1 MRLLSMIRLLLISIF
16 SIFTLFSQE
25 IDASLPNNNDKLD
38 DEIQITDSLKVD
50 SLLALPSKELITPIN
65 TNNNEQLSGSS
76 DSLNTIKALPT
87 VRSSGNKSIERLES
101 GEPFFE
107 IKSSIDV
114 LRQQVDSLKKI
125 ISVYEEGKG
134 AMPNINEELLNLIKI
149 PQLRHR
155 IELQNGTVV
164 NGEIIEE
171 DDLGIIVQTS
181 IGQLAIEKDKIIDIG
196 EDLPPSAKVELL
208 DEPFVDIYTDRE
220 EIVGTLKNIG
230 TKRADFVRVI
240 ANLWSPTTQLLY
252 QDSVFVSGQNTK
264 YYTGIKSN
272 TSLESGSIAEFKIT
286 VPIDSKDKVSY
297 RTYEV
302 RWESYK

>member
-1 MRLLSMIRLLLISIF
+1 MIKFSFISAF
-16 SIFTLFSQE
+16 SILTVFSQE
-25 IDASLPNNNDKLD
+25 TESSLINNNDTLNVA
-38 DEIQITDSLKVD
+38 IQKTDSLEVD
-50 SLLALPSKELITPIN
+50 TTEASLNDVMNSIDIN
-65 TNNNEQLSGSS
+65 TNEQVN
-76 DSLNTIKALPT
+76 DKADTLNTAKPLPIVRDPGKKTIK
-87 VRSSGNKSIERLES
+87 RLES
-101 GEPFFE
+101 GEEFFE

-134 AMPNINEELLNLIKI
+134 AMPNINEELLDLIKI

-196 EDLPPSAKVELL
+196 EDLPPLAKVEIIN
-208 DEPFVDIYTDRE
+208 EPFVDIYTDRE
-220 EIVGTLKNIG
+220 EITGALKNIG

-264 YYTGIKSN
+264 YYTGIKSI
-272 TSLESGSIAEFKIT
+272 TSLDPGSITEFKMTIP
-286 VPIDSKDKVSY
+286 VDSEDEVSY

>member
-1 MRLLSMIRLLLISIF
+1 MIRFTLISI
-16 SIFTLFSQE
+16 LLLGAKYSQE
-25 IDASLPNNNDKLD
+25 VDSLVVNNVDSSSVS
-38 DEIQITDSLKVD
+38 IQVADSLKTD
-50 SLLALPSKELITPIN
+50 ISILPL
-65 TNNNEQLSGSS
+65 S
-76 DSLNTIKALPT
+76 DSTSIDSTATSETIVEDNSTLDSEQPLPII
-87 VRSSGNKSIERLES
+87 RDPGNKIVERLEND
-101 GEPFFE
+101 EPFFE

-134 AMPNINEELLNLIKI
+134 AMPNINEELLDLIKI

-171 DDLGIIVQTS
+171 DDLGVIVQTS
-181 IGQLAIEKDKIIDIG
+181 IGQLAIEKDKIVDIG
-196 EDLPPSAKVELL
+196 EDLPPTAKVELIN
-208 DEPFVDIYTDRE
+208 EPFVDIYTDRE
-220 EIVGTLKNIG
+220 EIVGSLKNIG
-230 TKRADFVRVI
+230 TKRADFVRII

-264 YYTGIKSN
+264 YYTGIKSV
-272 TSLESGSIAEFKIT
+272 TSLEPGSISEFKIT
-286 VPIDSKDKVSY
+286 ITLDSKSEVSY

>member
-50 SLLALPSKELITPIN
+50 SLLALPSKELIAPIN

-76 DSLNTIKALPT
+76 DSLDTIKALPT

>member
-1 MRLLSMIRLLLISIF
+1 
-16 SIFTLFSQE
+16 
-25 IDASLPNNNDKLD
+25 LPL
-38 DEIQITDSLKVD
+38 
-50 SLLALPSKELITPIN
+50 
-65 TNNNEQLSGSS
+65 S
-76 DSLNTIKALPT
+76 DSTSIDSTATSETIVEDNSTLDSEQPLPII
-87 VRSSGNKSIERLES
+87 RDPGNKIVERLEND
-101 GEPFFE
+101 EPFFE

-134 AMPNINEELLNLIKI
+134 AMPNINEELLDLIKI

-171 DDLGIIVQTS
+171 DDLGVIVQTS
-181 IGQLAIEKDKIIDIG
+181 IGQLAIEKDKIVDIG
-196 EDLPPSAKVELL
+196 EDLPPTAKVELIN
-208 DEPFVDIYTDRE
+208 EPFVDIYTDRE
-220 EIVGTLKNIG
+220 EIVGSLKNIG
-230 TKRADFVRVI
+230 TKRADFVRII

-264 YYTGIKSN
+264 YYTGIKSV
-272 TSLESGSIAEFKIT
+272 TSLEPGSISEFKIT
-286 VPIDSKDKVSY
+286 IPLDSKSEVSY

>member
-1 MRLLSMIRLLLISIF
+1 MIKFSFISAF
-16 SIFTLFSQE
+16 SILTVFSQE
-25 IDASLPNNNDKLD
+25 SESSLINNNDTLNVA
-38 DEIQITDSLKVD
+38 IQKTDSLEVD
-50 SLLALPSKELITPIN
+50 TTEASLNDVMNSIDIN
-65 TNNNEQLSGSS
+65 TNEQVN
-76 DSLNTIKALPT
+76 DKADTLNTAKPLPI
-87 VRSSGNKSIERLES
+87 VRDPVKKTIERLES
-101 GEPFFE
+101 GEQFFE

-134 AMPNINEELLNLIKI
+134 AMPNINEELLDLIKI

-181 IGQLAIEKDKIIDIG
+181 IGQLAIEKDKIIDID
-196 EDLPPSAKVELL
+196 EDLPPLAKVEIIN
-208 DEPFVDIYTDRE
+208 EPFVDIYTDRE
-220 EIVGTLKNIG
+220 EITGTLKNIG
-230 TKRADFVRVI
+230 TKRADFVRVV

-264 YYTGIKSN
+264 YYTGIKSI
-272 TSLESGSIAEFKIT
+272 TSLDPGSITEFKMTIP
-286 VPIDSKDKVSY
+286 VNSEDEVSY

>member
-1 MRLLSMIRLLLISIF
+1 MIKFSFISAF
-16 SIFTLFSQE
+16 SIFTVFSQE
-25 IDASLPNNNDKLD
+25 TESSLINNNDTLNVA
-38 DEIQITDSLKVD
+38 IQKTDSLEVD
-50 SLLALPSKELITPIN
+50 TTEASLNDVMNSIDIN
-65 TNNNEQLSGSS
+65 TNEQLN
-76 DSLNTIKALPT
+76 DKADTLNTAKPLPI
-87 VRSSGNKSIERLES
+87 VRDPGKKTIERLES
-101 GEPFFE
+101 GEQFFE

-134 AMPNINEELLNLIKI
+134 AMPNINEELLDLIKI

-196 EDLPPSAKVELL
+196 EDLPPLAKVEIIN
-208 DEPFVDIYTDRE
+208 EPFVDIYTDRE
-220 EIVGTLKNIG
+220 EITGTLKNIG
-230 TKRADFVRVI
+230 TKRADFVRII
-240 ANLWSPTTQLLY
+240 ANLWSPTTELLY

-264 YYTGIKSN
+264 YYTGIKSI
-272 TSLESGSIAEFKIT
+272 TSLDPGSITEFKMTIP
-286 VPIDSKDKVSY
+286 VNSEDEVSY

-302 RWESYK
+302 RCESYK

>member
-1 MRLLSMIRLLLISIF
+1 MRHHKMIRFTFILIF
-16 SIFTLFSQE
+16 SLGVHFSQE
-25 IDASLPNNNDKLD
+25 TNSSLIDN
-38 DEIQITDSLKVD
+38 IDSSIVSVKEVD
-50 SLLALPSKELITPIN
+50 SLISGISILPSLDSTLNDSAGIN
-65 TNNNEQLSGSS
+65 
-76 DSLNTIKALPT
+76 
-87 VRSSGNKSIERLES
+87 GNIS
-101 GEPFFE
+101 GENNLQDTTQPLPIIRDIGNRTVETLEEGKPFFE
-107 IKSSIDV
+107 IKSSIDI

-134 AMPNINEELLNLIKI
+134 AMPNINEELLDLIKI

-181 IGQLAIEKDKIIDIG
+181 IGQLAIEKDKIIDID
-196 EDLPPSAKVELL
+196 EDLPPAAKVELIN
-208 DEPFVDIYTDRE
+208 EPFIDVYTDRE
-220 EIVGTLKNIG
+220 EIVGSLKNIG

-240 ANLWSPTTQLLY
+240 ANLWSPTTELIY

-264 YYTGIKSN
+264 YYTGIKSV
-272 TSLESGSIAEFKIT
+272 TSLEPGSTSDFKIIIPLT
-286 VPIDSKDKVSY
+286 KEDEVSY
-297 RTYEV
+297 RTFEV

>member
-1 MRLLSMIRLLLISIF
+1 MTRPLSYFLLFGVIF
-16 SIFTLFSQE
+16 SQQVNTE
-25 IDASLPNNNDKLD
+25 IVGGN
-38 DEIQITDSLKVD
+38 DSLDFSLDSTLIDTLNQPTIEISATIDTVDKANKIEEVD
-50 SLLALPSKELITPIN
+50 SLNLEKPLP
-65 TNNNEQLSGSS
+65 Q
-76 DSLNTIKALPT
+76 
-87 VRSSGNKSIERLES
+87 VRDPKIRVVEKLDS
-101 GEPFFE
+101 GE
-107 IKSSIDV
+107 SLQID
-114 LRQQVDSLKKI
+114 DLKKI

-134 AMPNINEELLNLIKI
+134 AMPNIDEELLNLIKI

-181 IGQLAIEKDKIIDIG
+181 IGQLAIEKDKIIDIS
-196 EDLPPSAKVELL
+196 EDLPPAAKVELIN
-208 DEPFVDIYTDRE
+208 EPFVNIYPDRE
-220 EIVGTLKNIG
+220 EIVGTVKNVG

-264 YYTGIKSN
+264 YYTGIKAK
-272 TSLESGSIAEFKIT
+272 TSLNPGSTTEFQLVI
-286 VPIDSKDKVSY
+286 PIDSDKEETSY
-297 RTYEV
+297 RTFEV

>member
-1 MRLLSMIRLLLISIF
+1 MIKFSFISAF
-16 SIFTLFSQE
+16 SILTVFSQE
-25 IDASLPNNNDKLD
+25 TESSLINNNDTLNVA
-38 DEIQITDSLKVD
+38 IQKTDSLEVD
-50 SLLALPSKELITPIN
+50 TTEASLNDVMNSIEIN
-65 TNNNEQLSGSS
+65 TNEQVN
-76 DSLNTIKALPT
+76 DKADTLNTAKPLPI
-87 VRSSGNKSIERLES
+87 VRDPGKKTIERLES
-101 GEPFFE
+101 GEQFFE

-134 AMPNINEELLNLIKI
+134 AMPNINEELLDLIKI

-196 EDLPPSAKVELL
+196 EDLPPLAKVEIIN
-208 DEPFVDIYTDRE
+208 EPFVDIYTDRE
-220 EIVGTLKNIG
+220 EITGTLKNIG

-264 YYTGIKSN
+264 YYTGIKSI
-272 TSLESGSIAEFKIT
+272 TSLDPGSITEFKMTIP
-286 VPIDSKDKVSY
+286 VDSEDEVSY

>member
-1 MRLLSMIRLLLISIF
+1 MIRFTLISI
-16 SIFTLFSQE
+16 LLLGAKYSQE
-25 IDASLPNNNDKLD
+25 VDSLVVNNVDSSSVS
-38 DEIQITDSLKVD
+38 IQVADSLKTD
-50 SLLALPSKELITPIN
+50 ISILPL
-65 TNNNEQLSGSS
+65 S
-76 DSLNTIKALPT
+76 DSTSIDSTATSETIVEDNSTLDSEQPLPII
-87 VRSSGNKSIERLES
+87 RDPGNKIVERLES
-101 GEPFFE
+101 DEPFFE

-134 AMPNINEELLNLIKI
+134 AMPNINEELLDLIKI

-171 DDLGIIVQTS
+171 DDLGVIVQTS
-181 IGQLAIEKDKIIDIG
+181 IGQLAIEKDKIVDIG
-196 EDLPPSAKVELL
+196 EDLPPTAKVELIN
-208 DEPFVDIYTDRE
+208 EPFVDIYTDRE
-220 EIVGTLKNIG
+220 EIVGSLKNIG
-230 TKRADFVRVI
+230 TKRADFVRII

-264 YYTGIKSN
+264 YYTGIKSV
-272 TSLESGSIAEFKIT
+272 TSLEPGSISEFKIT
-286 VPIDSKDKVSY
+286 IPLDSKSEVSY

>member
-1 MRLLSMIRLLLISIF
+1 MIRLLLISIF

-50 SLLALPSKELITPIN
+50 SLLALPSKELIAPIDK
-65 TNNNEQLSGSS
+65 NNDEQLSGSS

-87 VRSSGNKSIERLES
+87 VRSSDNKSIERLES

-125 ISVYEEGKG
+125 VSVYEEGKG

-302 RWESYK
+302 KWESYK

>member
-1 MRLLSMIRLLLISIF
+1 MIRLLLISIF

-50 SLLALPSKELITPIN
+50 SLLALPSKELIAPIN

>member
-1 MRLLSMIRLLLISIF
+1 MTKFLFTYLLLAGTI
-16 SIFTLFSQE
+16 FSQE
-25 IDASLPNNNDKLD
+25 IDSTVIDSKDSLDIVIQESDSTFIDTFQNSTIEIPDSIDTINQVEIIEEFDSSMTNKPLPPIRDPENKVVEKLD
-38 DEIQITDSLKVD
+38 
-50 SLLALPSKELITPIN
+50 
-65 TNNNEQLSGSS
+65 
-76 DSLNTIKALPT
+76 
-87 VRSSGNKSIERLES
+87 S

-107 IKSSIDV
+107 IKSSIDM

-155 IELQNGTVV
+155 IELQNGTIV

-171 DDLGIIVQTS
+171 DDLGIVVQTS

-196 EDLPPSAKVELL
+196 EDLPPAAKVELIN
-208 DEPFVDIYTDRE
+208 EPFVDIYPDRE
-220 EIVGTLKNIG
+220 EIVGTIKNVG

-240 ANLWSPTTQLLY
+240 ANLWSPTTQLIY
-252 QDSVFVSGQNTK
+252 QDSVFISGQNTK
-264 YYTGIKSN
+264 YYTGIKAK
-272 TSLESGSIAEFKIT
+272 TSLDPGSISEFKLVIPT
-286 VPIDSKDKVSY
+286 SNENISY
-297 RTYEV
+297 RTFEV

>member
-1 MRLLSMIRLLLISIF
+1 MTRLLFIYLLLAGII
-16 SIFTLFSQE
+16 FSQE
-25 IDASLPNNNDKLD
+25 IDSAVVDTNNALGVAMQEPDSTFIDTLQSPTIIIPALIDTINQAEAVEEFDSSMTNKSLPPMRDPENKVVQKLD
-38 DEIQITDSLKVD
+38 
-50 SLLALPSKELITPIN
+50 
-65 TNNNEQLSGSS
+65 
-76 DSLNTIKALPT
+76 
-87 VRSSGNKSIERLES
+87 S

-171 DDLGIIVQTS
+171 DDLGIVIQTS
-181 IGQLAIEKDKIIDIG
+181 IGQLAIEKEKIIDIG
-196 EDLPPSAKVELL
+196 EDLPPAAKVELIN
-208 DEPFVDIYTDRE
+208 EPFVDIYPDRE
-220 EIVGTLKNIG
+220 EIVGTIKNVG

-240 ANLWSPTTQLLY
+240 ANLWSPTTQLVY
-252 QDSVFVSGQNTK
+252 QDSVFISGQNTK
-264 YYTGIKSN
+264 YYTGINAK
-272 TSLESGSIAEFKIT
+272 TSLDPGSTSEFKLVIPT
-286 VPIDSKDKVSY
+286 NNENISY
-297 RTYEV
+297 RTFEV

>member
-1 MRLLSMIRLLLISIF
+1 MNRLSFISMVLLAMA
-16 SIFTLFSQE
+16 FSQE
-25 IDASLPNNNDKLD
+25 IDTSLVSNEEVLNPSFQRPDSSTIDTLAIPLDIPPASAVTITNENDK
-38 DEIQITDSLKVD
+38 I
-50 SLLALPSKELITPIN
+50 
-65 TNNNEQLSGSS
+65 
-76 DSLNTIKALPT
+76 DSLNSAKQLPPIRDPARKTID
-87 VRSSGNKSIERLES
+87 RLES

-134 AMPNINEELLNLIKI
+134 SMPNINEELLDLIKI

-208 DEPFVDIYTDRE
+208 AEPFVDIYTDRE
-220 EIVGTLKNIG
+220 EIIGSLKNIG
-230 TKRADFVRVI
+230 TKRADFVRII
-240 ANLWSPTTQLLY
+240 ASLWSPTTKLLY
-252 QDSVFVSGQNTK
+252 KDSVFVSGQNTK
-264 YYTGIKSN
+264 YYTGIKSV
-272 TSLESGSIAEFKIT
+272 TSLEPGSTSEFKIIIP
-286 VPIDSKDKVSY
+286 VDSKNKVSY

-302 RWESYK
+302 KWESYK

>member
-1 MRLLSMIRLLLISIF
+1 MA
-16 SIFTLFSQE
+16 FSQE
-25 IDASLPNNNDKLD
+25 IDTSLVSNKEVLNASKRSDSSMIDTLAIPLDNPPASAVSITNENDK
-38 DEIQITDSLKVD
+38 I
-50 SLLALPSKELITPIN
+50 
-65 TNNNEQLSGSS
+65 
-76 DSLNTIKALPT
+76 DSLNSAKQLPPIRDPASKTID
-87 VRSSGNKSIERLES
+87 RLES

-134 AMPNINEELLNLIKI
+134 SMPNINEELLDLIKI

-208 DEPFVDIYTDRE
+208 AEPFVDIYTDRE
-220 EIVGTLKNIG
+220 EIIGSLKNIG
-230 TKRADFVRVI
+230 TKRADFVRII
-240 ANLWSPTTQLLY
+240 ASLWSPTTQLLY
-252 QDSVFVSGQNTK
+252 KDSVFVSGQNTK
-264 YYTGIKSN
+264 YYTGIKSV
-272 TSLESGSIAEFKIT
+272 TSLEPGSTSEFKIIIP
-286 VPIDSKDKVSY
+286 VDSKDKVSY

>member
-1 MRLLSMIRLLLISIF
+1 MTKFLFIYLLLAGTI
-16 SIFTLFSQE
+16 FSQE
-25 IDASLPNNNDKLD
+25 IDSTVIDSKDSLDIVIQESDSTFIDTFQNSTIEIPASIDTINQVEIIEEFDSSMTNKPLPPIRDPENKVVEKLD
-38 DEIQITDSLKVD
+38 
-50 SLLALPSKELITPIN
+50 
-65 TNNNEQLSGSS
+65 
-76 DSLNTIKALPT
+76 
-87 VRSSGNKSIERLES
+87 S

-107 IKSSIDV
+107 IKSSIDM

-171 DDLGIIVQTS
+171 DDLGIVVQTS

-196 EDLPPSAKVELL
+196 EDLPPAAKVELIN
-208 DEPFVDIYTDRE
+208 EPFVDIYPDRE
-220 EIVGTLKNIG
+220 EIVGTIKNVG

-240 ANLWSPTTQLLY
+240 ANLWSPTTQLIY
-252 QDSVFVSGQNTK
+252 QDSVFISGQNTK
-264 YYTGIKSN
+264 YYTGIKAK
-272 TSLESGSIAEFKIT
+272 TSLDPGSISEFKLVIPT
-286 VPIDSKDKVSY
+286 SNENISY
-297 RTYEV
+297 RTFEV

>member
-1 MRLLSMIRLLLISIF
+1 MIKFSFISAF
-16 SIFTLFSQE
+16 SILTVFSQE
-25 IDASLPNNNDKLD
+25 TESSLINNNDTLNVA
-38 DEIQITDSLKVD
+38 IQKTDSLEVD
-50 SLLALPSKELITPIN
+50 TTEASLNDVMNSIEIN
-65 TNNNEQLSGSS
+65 TNEQVN
-76 DSLNTIKALPT
+76 DKADTLNTAKPLPI
-87 VRSSGNKSIERLES
+87 VRDPGKKTIERLES
-101 GEPFFE
+101 GEQFFE

-134 AMPNINEELLNLIKI
+134 AMPNINEELLDLIKI

-196 EDLPPSAKVELL
+196 EDLPPLAKVEIIN
-208 DEPFVDIYTDRE
+208 EPFVDIYTDRE
-220 EIVGTLKNIG
+220 EITGTLKNIG
-230 TKRADFVRVI
+230 TKRADFVRII

-264 YYTGIKSN
+264 YYTGIKSI
-272 TSLESGSIAEFKIT
+272 TSLDPGSITEFKMTIP
-286 VPIDSKDKVSY
+286 VDSEDEVSY